1 MLRFCVYLLQVQISV
16 IFSNVAPEMQKGFLL
31 LLLLLLILLC
41 LLNVH
46 FKSGSPEAD
55 RENAPRRNWEGSG
68 GDGEGSSPVQADL
81 SDPAAGLW
89 SRNYSSEL
97 VLTQARLLDAHTSK

>member
-1 MLRFCVYLLQVQISV
+1 MQISL
-16 IFSNVAPEMQKGFLL
+16 IFSKVAPETQKAFLL
-31 LLLLLLILLC
+31 LLLLSLILLC

-55 RENAPRRNWEGSG
+55 QENASRRNWEGSG
-68 GDGEGSSPVQADL
+68 RDGEERSPVRADL
-81 SDPAAGLW
+81 SYPAVGLW

-97 VLTQARLLDAHTSK
+97 VLTQARLLGAHLSLIHI